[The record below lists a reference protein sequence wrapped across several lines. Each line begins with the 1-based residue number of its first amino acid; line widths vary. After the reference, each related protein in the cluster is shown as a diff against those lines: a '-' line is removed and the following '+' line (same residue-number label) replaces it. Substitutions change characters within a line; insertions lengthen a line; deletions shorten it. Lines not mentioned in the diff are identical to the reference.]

1 VTATAMNETNAS
13 GERLSVAA
21 HVTCTDCSL
30 SPLCI
35 PIAVRDDEI
44 AELDSIIKR
53 SRPLR
58 KGEHLFRP
66 SDAFQSVFAVRSG
79 AFKTYTL
86 TEEGEEQ
93 VTGFYLPGEILGMD
107 GLSTNLHSNAAKALE
122 SSSVCEIPFGK
133 LEVLSV
139 RIPTLQRHFF
149 QLMSR
154 EIQADQQLMLLLTKK
169 PAEERVGSFLL
180 NLSARYTR
188 RGLSPNR
195 FRLPMSRNDIGNF
208 LGLAV
213 ETVSRIFTRLQ
224 QSGVLAVDG
233 KEIEMLK
240 RQALV
245 EMANSPAHCNA
256 AKIRSA

>member
-1 VTATAMNETNAS
+1 MLGKECSEHAQGAP
-13 GERLSVAA
+13 
-21 HVTCTDCSL
+21 HVTCTDCTL
-30 SPLCI
+30 NPVCLPL
-35 PIAVRDDEI
+35 AVKVEEI
-44 AELDSIIKR
+44 DELDSIIKR

-58 KGEHLFRP
+58 KGEHMFRP
-66 SDAFQSVFAVRSG
+66 GDAFQSVFAVRSG

-107 GLSTNLHSNAAKALE
+107 GLSTNTHSNAAKALE
-122 SSSVCEIPFGK
+122 SAAVCEIPFSK
-133 LEVLSV
+133 LETLST

-154 EIQADQQLMLLLTKK
+154 EIQVDQQLMLLLTKK
-169 PAEERVGSFLL
+169 PADERVASFLL
-180 NLSARYTR
+180 NLSSRYTR

-195 FRLPMSRNDIGNF
+195 FRLPMSRNDIGNY

-224 QSGVLAVDG
+224 QGGVLAVDG
-233 KEIEMLK
+233 KEIEVLQ
-240 RQALV
+240 RQTLCD
-245 EMANSPAHCNA
+245 MANASSAGHVVQM
-256 AKIRSA
+256 RSA

>member
-1 VTATAMNETNAS
+1 MSDHDCADHFV
-13 GERLSVAA
+13 GGA

-30 SPLCI
+30 NPICL

-44 AELDSIIKR
+44 SELDNIIKR

-58 KGEHLFRP
+58 KGEHIFRP
-66 SDAFQSVFAVRSG
+66 SDSFQSVFAVRSG

-122 SSSVCEIPFGK
+122 SAAVCEIPFNK
-133 LEVLSV
+133 LETLSS

-169 PAEERVGSFLL
+169 PADERVASFLL
-180 NLSARYTR
+180 NLSSRYTR
-188 RGLSPNR
+188 RGLSANR

-224 QSGVLAVDG
+224 QGGVLAVDG
-233 KEIEMLK
+233 KEIEVLQPQVL
-240 RQALV
+240 RD
-245 EMANSPAHCNA
+245 MANTSANCNVV
-256 AKIRSA
+256 KMRSA

>member
-1 VTATAMNETNAS
+1 MSDHSCGGATS
-13 GERLSVAA
+13 

-30 SPLCI
+30 NPICL
-35 PIAVRDDEI
+35 PIAVRDDELD
-44 AELDSIIKR
+44 ELDSIIKR

-58 KGEHLFRP
+58 RGEHLFRP
-66 SDAFQSVFAVRSG
+66 GDVFQSVYAVRSG
-79 AFKTYTL
+79 AVKTYTL

-107 GLSTNLHSNAAKALE
+107 GLSTNQHSNAAKALE
-122 SSSVCEIPFGK
+122 SAAICEIPFSK
-133 LEVLSV
+133 LEALSS

-169 PAEERVGSFLL
+169 PADERVAALLL
-180 NLSARYTR
+180 NLSSRYTR
-188 RGLSPNR
+188 RGLSANR
-195 FRLPMSRNDIGNF
+195 FRLPMSRNDIGNY

-224 QSGVLAVDG
+224 QSGVLTVDG
-233 KEIEMLK
+233 KEIEVTN
-240 RQALV
+240 RQVLCD
-245 EMANSPAHCNA
+245 MANA
-256 AKIRSA
+256 APGTRALSA

>member
-1 VTATAMNETNAS
+1 MTDHACAD
-13 GERLSVAA
+13 RLAGGS

-30 SPLCI
+30 NPICL

-44 AELDSIIKR
+44 TELDSIIKR

-66 SDAFQSVFAVRSG
+66 SDEFQAVYAVRSG

-122 SSSVCEIPFGK
+122 SAAICEIPFSK
-133 LEVLSV
+133 LELLST

-169 PAEERVGSFLL
+169 PADERVASFLL
-180 NLSARYTR
+180 NLSSRYTR
-188 RGLSPNR
+188 RGLSANR

-224 QSGVLAVDG
+224 ANGVLAVDG
-233 KEIEMLK
+233 KEIEVLK
-240 RQALV
+240 RDVLCD
-245 EMANSPAHCNA
+245 MANAPITGNA
-256 AKIRSA
+256 VRMRSA

>member
-1 VTATAMNETNAS
+1 MSDHVCGGATS
-13 GERLSVAA
+13 

-30 SPLCI
+30 NPICL
-35 PIAVRDDEI
+35 PIAVRDDELD
-44 AELDSIIKR
+44 ELDSIIKR

-58 KGEHLFRP
+58 RGEHLFRP
-66 SDAFQSVFAVRSG
+66 GDTFESVYAVRSG

-107 GLSTNLHSNAAKALE
+107 GLSTNQHSNAAKSLE
-122 SSSVCEIPFGK
+122 SSAICEIPFTK
-133 LEVLSV
+133 LEGLSS

-169 PAEERVGSFLL
+169 PADERVAALLL
-180 NLSARYTR
+180 NLSSRYTR
-188 RGLSPNR
+188 RGLSANR
-195 FRLPMSRNDIGNF
+195 FRLPMSRNDIGNY

-224 QSGVLAVDG
+224 QSGVLTVNG
-233 KEIEMLK
+233 KEIEVTN
-240 RQALV
+240 RQVLCD
-245 EMANSPAHCNA
+245 MANATVSSRAM
-256 AKIRSA
+256 SA